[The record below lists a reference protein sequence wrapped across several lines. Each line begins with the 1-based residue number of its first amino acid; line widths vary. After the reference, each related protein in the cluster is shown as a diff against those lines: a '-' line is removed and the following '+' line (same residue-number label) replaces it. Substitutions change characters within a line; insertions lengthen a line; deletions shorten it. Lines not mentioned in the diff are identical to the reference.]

1 MSFEQ
6 RLSPSRVT
14 AAAAAKL
21 TRWALF
27 AVLAAYILP
36 GLWGREPWSAEDASA
51 FGIVWN
57 MASGTGAS
65 WWLPAI
71 TGESVTEEGPLPFW
85 LGAIFVKLLG
95 PWLGPITAARFV
107 TVFWFV
113 IATWA
118 LWYATYRLAR
128 RDEAQ
133 PVALAFGGE
142 ATPRDYGRM
151 LADVSVLFVTATFGV
166 LVRVHETGAEPALL
180 ALVCIVLFGLAFALD
195 DPWKGSATAGVAIGA
210 IVLTRG
216 GLPAGV
222 MLAAAIAFTLSF
234 GQQRAL
240 RAALIA
246 LLAAGV
252 FALWPA
258 GAWLLHPAEAEPYF
272 AAWWEWNRA
281 SVGLPTAD
289 NVVWILRNL
298 GWYAWPLWPFAFWTI
313 YSWRHFVRRPH
324 IALPLMMLLAGLTA
338 SLLSVA
344 PSDREF
350 LIAVPA
356 LVILASFGVSSLK
369 RSAEDAIDWFS
380 LALFT
385 FALLAAWLT
394 FGAWMAGGLTGLA
407 APLQRLAPGFEPT
420 FRFWPLLLAVV
431 ATITWFAIVV
441 WRVRVRPP
449 MLWTGPFI
457 AATGLSV
464 TWVVAIALFARAIDH
479 ARTQAPIAA
488 DLAAQIRRV
497 GGDSC
502 VQPIGLPLATR
513 AMLGY
518 HGRIRFESPGDAG
531 LCRVALQRDSK
542 RNADDDAPPAGAWEK
557 AYELTRRARYDE
569 TFRIWV
575 RRPD

>member
-222 MLAAAIAFTLSF
+222 MLAAAVAFTLSF

-258 GAWLLHPAEAEPYF
+258 GARLLHPAEAEPYF

>member
-57 MASGTGAS
+57 MASGTGAN
-65 WWLPAI
+65 WWLPGIA
-71 TGESVTEEGPLPFW
+71 GEPVTEEGPLPFW

-95 PWLGPITAARFV
+95 PWLGPITAARLV
-107 TVFWFV
+107 TVFWFF
-113 IATWA
+113 IGTWA

-180 ALVCIVLFGLAFALD
+180 ALVCIALFGLAFALD
-195 DPWKGSATAGVAIGA
+195 DPWKGSAAAGVAIGA

-216 GLPAGV
+216 WLPAGV
-222 MLAAAIAFTLSF
+222 MLAAAIAFTLWF
-234 GQQRAL
+234 GEQRAL
-240 RAALIA
+240 RATLIA

-252 FALWPA
+252 FALWPT
-258 GAWLLHPAEAEPYF
+258 GALLLHPADAEPYF

-281 SVGLPTAD
+281 NVGLPTGD

-324 IALPLMMLLAGLTA
+324 IALPLMVLAAGLSA

-385 FALLAAWLT
+385 LALIAAWLT
-394 FGAWMAGGLTGLA
+394 FGAWMAGSLTGIA
-407 APLQRLAPGFEPT
+407 APLQKLAPGFEPT

-431 ATITWFAIVV
+431 ATTMWFAIVV

-464 TWVVAIALFARAIDH
+464 VWVVAIALFARAIDH

-488 DLAAQIRRV
+488 DLSAQIRRV
-497 GGDSC
+497 GGDTC

-518 HGRIRFESPGDAG
+518 HGKIRFESPADAG

-542 RNADDDAPPAGAWEK
+542 RNADDDAPPAGAWDK

>member
-216 GLPAGV
+216 ALPAGV

>member
-27 AVLAAYILP
+27 AVLAAYIVP
-36 GLWGREPWSAEDASA
+36 GLWGRDPWSAEDAGA
-51 FGIVWN
+51 FGVVWN
-57 MASGTGAS
+57 MASGSGS
-65 WWLPAI
+65 GWWFPGI
-71 TGESVTEEGPLPFW
+71 TGVPLAEEGPLPFW
-85 LGAIFVKLLG
+85 LGAIFAQMVG
-95 PWLGPITAARFV
+95 PWLGAITAARLV
-107 TVFWFV
+107 TVFWYL
-113 IATWA
+113 IGMWA
-118 LWYATYRLAR
+118 LWYAAYRLAR
-128 RDEAQ
+128 REEAQ

-151 LADVSVLFVTATFGV
+151 LADLSVLFLTATFGV

-180 ALVCIVLFGLAFALD
+180 ALVCIAMFGLAFALD
-195 DPWKGSATAGVAIGA
+195 DPWKGSAAAGLAIGA
-210 IVLTRG
+210 IALTRG
-216 GLPAGV
+216 LLPSSV
-222 MLAAAIAFTLSF
+222 MLAAAIAFTLSY
-234 GQQRAL
+234 GEQRAP
-240 RAALIA
+240 RALLIA
-246 LLAAGV
+246 LLAIVV
-252 FALWPA
+252 FALWPV
-258 GAWLLHPAEAEPYF
+258 GAHLNHPAEAEAYF
-272 AAWWEWNRA
+272 ADWWQWNRTT
-281 SVGLPTAD
+281 VGLPASD
-289 NVVWILRNL
+289 NLTWIVRNF

-324 IALPLMMLLAGLTA
+324 IALPLLILAAGLTA
-338 SLLSVA
+338 SLLSTA

-356 LVILASFGVSSLK
+356 LVVLATFGASSLK

-380 LALFT
+380 LAVFSL
-385 FALLAAWLT
+385 ALVAAWLT
-394 FGAWMAGGLTGLA
+394 FGAWMAGSLTGLA
-407 APLQRLAPGFEPT
+407 APLQQLAPGFEPT

-431 ATITWFAIVV
+431 ATLTWIAIVV

-464 TWVVAIALFARAIDH
+464 MWVVAIALFARAIDH

-497 GGDSC
+497 GADTC
-502 VQPIGLPLATR
+502 VQPIGLPPATR
-513 AMLGY
+513 AMLGFY
-518 HGRIRFESPGDAG
+518 GKIRFETPADAG

-542 RNADDDAPPAGAWEK
+542 RSLDDDAPPAGAWDK

-569 TFRIWV
+569 TYRIWV
-575 RRPD
+575 RRRD

>member
-180 ALVCIVLFGLAFALD
+180 ALVCIALFGLAFALD

-222 MLAAAIAFTLSF
+222 TLAAAIAFTLSF

-258 GAWLLHPAEAEPYF
+258 GARLLHPAEAEPYF

-281 SVGLPTAD
+281 SVGLPTSD
-289 NVVWILRNL
+289 NVIWILRNL

-324 IALPLMMLLAGLTA
+324 IALPLMILVAGLTA

-431 ATITWFAIVV
+431 ATLTWFAIVV

-464 TWVVAIALFARAIDH
+464 VWVVAIALFARAIDH

-542 RNADDDAPPAGAWEK
+542 RNADDDAPPAGAWDK

>member
-1 MSFEQ
+1 
-6 RLSPSRVT
+6 L
-14 AAAAAKL
+14 
-21 TRWALF
+21 
-27 AVLAAYILP
+27 
-36 GLWGREPWSAEDASA
+36 
-51 FGIVWN
+51 
-57 MASGTGAS
+57 
-65 WWLPAI
+65 
-71 TGESVTEEGPLPFW
+71 
-85 LGAIFVKLLG
+85 
-95 PWLGPITAARFV
+95 
-107 TVFWFV
+107 
-113 IATWA
+113 
-118 LWYATYRLAR
+118 
-128 RDEAQ
+128 
-133 PVALAFGGE
+133 
-142 ATPRDYGRM
+142 
-151 LADVSVLFVTATFGV
+151 
-166 LVRVHETGAEPALL
+166 
-180 ALVCIVLFGLAFALD
+180 
-195 DPWKGSATAGVAIGA
+195 
-210 IVLTRG
+210 
-216 GLPAGV
+216 
-222 MLAAAIAFTLSF
+222 
-234 GQQRAL
+234 
-240 RAALIA
+240 
-246 LLAAGV
+246 
-252 FALWPA
+252 
-258 GAWLLHPAEAEPYF
+258 
-272 AAWWEWNRA
+272 
-281 SVGLPTAD
+281 
-289 NVVWILRNL
+289 
-298 GWYAWPLWPFAFWTI
+298 
-313 YSWRHFVRRPH
+313 
-324 IALPLMMLLAGLTA
+324 A

-431 ATITWFAIVV
+431 ATIMWLAIVV

-464 TWVVAIALFARAIDH
+464 VWVVAIALFARAIDH

-497 GGDSC
+497 GGDTC

-518 HGRIRFESPGDAG
+518 HGKIRFESPADAG

-542 RNADDDAPPAGAWEK
+542 RSADDDAPPAGAWDK

>member
-6 RLSPSRVT
+6 RLSPARVT

-51 FGIVWN
+51 FGVVWN
-57 MASGTGAS
+57 MVSGTGAS
-65 WWLPAI
+65 WWLPGI
-71 TGESVTEEGPLPFW
+71 TGEPVAEEGPLPFW

-95 PWLGPITAARFV
+95 PWLGPITAARLV
-107 TVFWFV
+107 TVFWFFLG
-113 IATWA
+113 TWA

-151 LADVSVLFVTATFGV
+151 LADVSVLFLTATFGV
-166 LVRVHETGAEPALL
+166 LVRVHEPGAEPALL
-180 ALVCIVLFGLAFALD
+180 ALVCITLFGLAFALD
-195 DPWKGSATAGVAIGA
+195 DPWKGSAAAGLAIGA

-216 GLPAGV
+216 WLPAAV
-222 MLAAAIAFTLSF
+222 LLAAAIAFTLSF

-258 GAWLLHPAEAEPYF
+258 GAQLLHRADAEPYF

-281 SVGLPTAD
+281 SVALPDGD

-298 GWYAWPLWPFAFWTI
+298 GWYSWPLWPFAFWTI

-324 IALPLMMLLAGLTA
+324 IVLPLLVLVAGLSA
-338 SLLSVA
+338 SLLSA
-344 PSDREF
+344 TPSDREF

-394 FGAWMAGGLTGLA
+394 FGAWMAGAPTGLA

-431 ATITWFAIVV
+431 ATITWFAIVL

-464 TWVVAIALFARAIDH
+464 AWVVAIALFARAIDH
-479 ARTQAPIAA
+479 ARTQAPIAT

-497 GGDSC
+497 GSDTC
-502 VQPIGLPLATR
+502 VQPMGLPPATR

-518 HGRIRFESPGDAG
+518 HGKIRFETPADAG

-542 RNADDDAPPAGAWEK
+542 RSADDDAPPAGAWDK

>member
-1 MSFEQ
+1 M
-6 RLSPSRVT
+6 
-14 AAAAAKL
+14 
-21 TRWALF
+21 
-27 AVLAAYILP
+27 VLAA
-36 GLWGREPWSAEDASA
+36 GLS
-51 FGIVWN
+51 
-57 MASGTGAS
+57 
-65 WWLPAI
+65 
-71 TGESVTEEGPLPFW
+71 
-85 LGAIFVKLLG
+85 
-95 PWLGPITAARFV
+95 
-107 TVFWFV
+107 
-113 IATWA
+113 
-118 LWYATYRLAR
+118 
-128 RDEAQ
+128 
-133 PVALAFGGE
+133 
-142 ATPRDYGRM
+142 
-151 LADVSVLFVTATFGV
+151 
-166 LVRVHETGAEPALL
+166 
-180 ALVCIVLFGLAFALD
+180 
-195 DPWKGSATAGVAIGA
+195 
-210 IVLTRG
+210 
-216 GLPAGV
+216 
-222 MLAAAIAFTLSF
+222 
-234 GQQRAL
+234 
-240 RAALIA
+240 
-246 LLAAGV
+246 
-252 FALWPA
+252 
-258 GAWLLHPAEAEPYF
+258 
-272 AAWWEWNRA
+272 
-281 SVGLPTAD
+281 
-289 NVVWILRNL
+289 
-298 GWYAWPLWPFAFWTI
+298 
-313 YSWRHFVRRPH
+313 
-324 IALPLMMLLAGLTA
+324 A

-385 FALLAAWLT
+385 SRPARSLADLRRLDGRRAHR
-394 FGAWMAGGLTGLA
+394 GMA

-431 ATITWFAIVV
+431 ATIMWFAIVV

-464 TWVVAIALFARAIDH
+464 VWVVAIALFARAIDH

-497 GGDSC
+497 GGDTC

-518 HGRIRFESPGDAG
+518 HGKIRFESPADAG

-542 RNADDDAPPAGAWEK
+542 RNADDDAPPAGAWDK

>member
-14 AAAAAKL
+14 AAAAAQL

-27 AVLAAYILP
+27 AVLAAYIVP

-51 FGIVWN
+51 FGVVWN
-57 MASGTGAS
+57 MASGSGAD
-65 WWLPAI
+65 WWLPGI
-71 TGESVTEEGPLPFW
+71 TGEPLAEEGPLPFW
-85 LGAIFVKLLG
+85 LGAIFAQLIG
-95 PWLGPITAARFV
+95 PWLGSITAARLV
-107 TVFWFV
+107 TVFWFLV
-113 IATWA
+113 GTWA

-151 LADVSVLFVTATFGV
+151 LADVSVLFLTATFGV

-180 ALVCIVLFGLAFALD
+180 ALVCITLFGLAFALD
-195 DPWKGSATAGVAIGA
+195 DPWKGSAVAGVAIGA

-216 GLPAGV
+216 WLPAGV
-222 MLAAAIAFTLSF
+222 LLAAAVAFTLSY
-234 GQQRAL
+234 GGR
-240 RAALIA
+240 RAARATLIA
-246 LLAAGV
+246 LLAV
-252 FALWPA
+252 VTFASWPLA
-258 GAWLLHPAEAEPYF
+258 AHWFHPLAAKAYF
-272 AAWWEWNRA
+272 ADWWQWNRA
-281 SVGLPTAD
+281 TVDLPDGD
-289 NVVWILRNL
+289 NVVWIVRNF

-313 YSWRHFVRRPH
+313 YSWRHFIRRPH
-324 IALPLMMLLAGLTA
+324 IALPLLILAAGLTA
-338 SLLSVA
+338 SLLSA
-344 PSDREF
+344 SPSDREF

-356 LVILASFGVSSLK
+356 LVILATFGVSSLK

-380 LALFT
+380 LALFSL
-385 FALLAAWLT
+385 ALVAAWLT
-394 FGAWMAGGLTGLA
+394 FGAWMAGSLTGLA

-420 FRFWPLLLAVV
+420 LRFWPLLLAVV
-431 ATITWFAIVV
+431 ATTLWIAIVV

-457 AATGLSV
+457 AATGLSMV
-464 TWVVAIALFARAIDH
+464 WMVSIALFARAMDH

-497 GGDSC
+497 DANTC
-502 VQPIGLPLATR
+502 VQPVGLPPATR

-518 HGRIRFESPGDAG
+518 HGKIRFETPADAG

-542 RNADDDAPPAGAWEK
+542 RSPDDDAPPAGAWDK